1 MLKYENQISDRKIL
15 SQPEWLQV
23 HKYLDSATRT
33 LGKSKSE
40 KKIPKFSVINKLDEP
55 ENMQDKNREF
65 NTLEK
70 EIKEWEVL
78 AHMKETNKKMFRQ
91 FVNQKKRQ
99 EDIDRWLFEQGIKQ
113 SLIDEKK
120 MQLKNMLDANSIYP
134 FHPNLTKSS
143 KNIMK
148 RIRLEEDM
156 KKGRFRREKNKTFN
170 EKTNGGMIFNTRIK
184 EIEELEDSWDFTMKM
199 NLNTTDL
206 KSDVLNPRKT
216 MIKSDFLNLMASKK
230 LGKSIKQYVNKK
242 QNQLGFSK
250 KKRKKKAR
258 SAPRK
263 TMYLKGRRQRQVENK
278 LLNLIG
284 QSRLPE
290 TKKKL
295 KNQNKNLMSI
305 LKTIP
310 VPVPNRG
317 TIIQK
322 TSHKFK

>member
-15 SQPEWLQV
+15 SHPEWQQV
-23 HKYLDSATRT
+23 HRFLKAKSGNLS
-33 LGKSKSE
+33 KSKSE
-40 KKIPKFSVINKLDEP
+40 KKIPKFNLMNTLEEKEQENNQGYNK
-55 ENMQDKNREF
+55 EF

-70 EIKEWEVL
+70 QIKEWEVL

-113 SLIDEKK
+113 SVINEKK
-120 MQLKNMLDANSIYP
+120 LQLKKMLDANNMYS

-143 KNIMK
+143 KNIMD
-148 RIRLEEDM
+148 RIRMEQS
-156 KKGRFRREKNKTFN
+156 KNVRPKREKNKTFN
-170 EKTNGGMIFNTRIK
+170 EKTNGGMIFNTVVK
-184 EIEELEDSWDFTMKM
+184 EMEELEDSWDFTMQMKLDTQ
-199 NLNTTDL
+199 NLKKDF
-206 KSDVLNPRKT
+206 LNPRKT
-216 MIKSDFLNLMASKK
+216 DINSDFVNLMASKK
-230 LGKSIKQYVNKK
+230 LGKSIRNFMNKK
-242 QNQLGFSK
+242 QHQFGLNGK
-250 KKRKKKAR
+250 KKKAK

-284 QSRLPE
+284 QTRLPKS
-290 TKKKL
+290 KK
-295 KNQNKNLMSI
+295 NKKEI
-305 LKTIP
+305 KTKTIP

-322 TSHKFK
+322 ALPNFK